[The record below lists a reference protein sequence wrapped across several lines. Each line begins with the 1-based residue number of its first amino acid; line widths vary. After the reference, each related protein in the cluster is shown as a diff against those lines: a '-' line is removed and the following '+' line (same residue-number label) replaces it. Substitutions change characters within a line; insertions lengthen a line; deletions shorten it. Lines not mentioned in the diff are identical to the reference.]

1 MAKFFIE
8 RPIFA
13 WVVAIFIILAG
24 IVGIKQLPISQY
36 PSVAAPTITLRATYA
51 GASAKV
57 MEDSVLAV
65 IERNM
70 YGVEGLDYIST
81 SADSSGSGSVTL
93 TFTPETDEDLAQV
106 NVQNKLSEVTRLL
119 PTTVQQN
126 GVSVNKS
133 QSNFLLVLNLNSPQ
147 QTKSTEEM
155 ADYAQRNILPELQ
168 RIEGVGEARLFG
180 AQRAMR
186 IWVDPQKLKN
196 YNLSFADI
204 SNAIRAQNAQIA
216 VGALGA
222 LPATESQ
229 QITATITAE
238 GQLQTAEQ
246 FGNVILR
253 ANSSGANVYLRD
265 VARIDLGSQSYMAS
279 SRMNGKPTVAVGV
292 MLSSSG
298 NAMATSQ
305 AVHARMEQLQRFFPQ
320 DVEWTI
326 PYDTSKFV
334 KLSIEKVI
342 HTLIEAIVL
351 VFIVMFI
358 FLQKF
363 RYTIIPTIVVPI
375 SLLGAFAILPH
386 LGMSIN
392 VMTMFAMVLVI
403 GIVVDDAIVVV
414 ENVERIMAE
423 ENKSPKAATKK
434 AMRQISGAVVGITAV
449 LISVFIPLAMFS
461 GATGNIFRQFALTMA
476 FAIAFS
482 AFLALSLT
490 PALCATILKP
500 ISAEEHQQKKG
511 FFAWFNRKFEAS
523 TNHYTNFLTKSL
535 RKIITLSVIYL
546 AVGGAAA
553 LLVSRIPSAF
563 LPAEDQGTIMVTMQL
578 PSGAS
583 KARTDATIQ
592 TVEQIVQKFPE
603 VENFIAISGFSFSGS
618 GQNMAMGFLVLK
630 DWKERT
636 SPGSDATALAGRI
649 TGAFMQNIKDG
660 FALAI
665 NPPAIMELGSSTGFS
680 FYLQDRGDRTHEE
693 LVAKRNELLA
703 KMRQNPALFNVSKL
717 RADGLEDA
725 PQLKIDLNR
734 EAAAA
739 QGISFAE
746 IQNALSTALGS
757 AYINDFPNQGRLQR
771 VIVQADTPAR
781 MQPESILDLTVPNAQ
796 GVAVPLS
803 TLAKIS
809 WTKGME
815 QSVRFNGYPAM
826 SINGEPAEGKST
838 GEAMAEVQRLVD
850 EMDGYS
856 LEWSGQSREE
866 AKGNSQ
872 TYILY
877 AFSILAIFLVL
888 AALYESWS
896 IPFAVLLVVPLG
908 ILGVG
913 LGALLRDY
921 SNDIYFRIGMITVMG
936 LSAKNAILIIEF
948 AKDLQMEGKTAI
960 QSAIEAAKLRFR
972 PILMTSFAF
981 ILGVVPLYIATGAS
995 SASQRAI
1002 GTSVFWG
1009 MLVGTLLS
1017 VFFVPL
1023 FYIIVRKFFPPN
1035 AHEIEF
1041 AQEHG
1046 THIHSNNQTPTH

>member
-351 VFIVMFI
+351 VFIVMFV